1 VDNGLATL
9 AVVGTFGG
17 VVLGRILE
25 TKSQVQSDV
34 RAKLWEMYIAWMT
47 FIDGIP
53 ERNIQAIIS
62 GNVDAY
68 TRQFPQQLRE
78 VTTQV
83 DLVGSKKVVRA
94 WNKLRARLAT
104 NELDEALRAEMAKGT
119 PGDWALRRS
128 FREHIENERLDLVI
142 AARGSG
148 HVKKQ

>member
-62 GNVDAY
+62 GMSM
-68 TRQFPQQLRE
+68 PI
-78 VTTQV
+78 
-83 DLVGSKKVVRA
+83 RA
-94 WNKLRARLAT
+94 NFRSSSAR
-104 NELDEALRAEMAKGT
+104 
-119 PGDWALRRS
+119 
-128 FREHIENERLDLVI
+128 
-142 AARGSG
+142 
-148 HVKKQ
+148 